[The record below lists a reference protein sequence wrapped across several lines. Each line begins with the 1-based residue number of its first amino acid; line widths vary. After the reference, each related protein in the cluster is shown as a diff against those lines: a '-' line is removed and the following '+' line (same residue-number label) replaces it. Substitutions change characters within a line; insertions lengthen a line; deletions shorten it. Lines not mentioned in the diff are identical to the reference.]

1 MSIKNQIKVGNFLA
15 DGGLINLP
23 IGFTPD
29 YFQMHDV
36 GEGTNPDMVQWFKR
50 QQVNS
55 ASGEQEGMLTT
66 GSSGVVTLLA
76 DAGGI
81 TAYDTGSQIPTIEEW
96 TEARSTAATARTATA
111 AGTYI
116 KPTVSSDADRGSIFE
131 CVTAGTGDS
140 TEPTWPASD
149 GENVL
154 DGSTVWQKVNV
165 SKQRAGYQGVVIA
178 AALMTNGREMYYV
191 ALAGDSV
198 DHGDVDGWA
207 SGVDQNA

>member
-1 MSIKNQIKVGNFLA
+1 MSIKVQFKTGNFIA
-15 DGGLINLP
+15 DDGLINLP
-23 IGFTPD
+23 IGFIPD
-29 YFQMHDV
+29 YFQMHNV
-36 GEGTNPDMVQWFKR
+36 GQSTSPNMIQWFRR

-55 ASGEQEGMLTT
+55 PTGEQEGMLTT
-66 GSSGVVTLLA
+66 GTTGVVTLLG

-96 TEARSTAATARTATA
+96 TQSRSSAATARTATA
-111 AGTYI
+111 PGTYI
-116 KPTVSSDADRGSIFE
+116 KPTVANAADRGSIFE

-140 TEPTWPASD
+140 TEPTWPDSD

-154 DGSTVWQKVNV
+154 DGSTVWKKVNV
-165 SKQRAGYQGVVIA
+165 SKQRAGYQGVIIA
-178 AALMTNGREMYYV
+178 AALMNDGEENYYL

-207 SGVDQNA
+207 SGIDPDA